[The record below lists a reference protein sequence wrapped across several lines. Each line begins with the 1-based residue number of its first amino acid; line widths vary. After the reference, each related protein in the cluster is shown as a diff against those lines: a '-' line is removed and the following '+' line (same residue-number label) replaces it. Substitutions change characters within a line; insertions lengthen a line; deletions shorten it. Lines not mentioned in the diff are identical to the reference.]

1 MTIECV
7 VLMMVFATTSLII
20 GVVYVSYMYIKD
32 INEAEQQIKES
43 KHRAEVAEKAYELLV
58 KRVEILHDFCT
69 WDKDCGKMTCYEC
82 IKKYYTE
89 QAEKELAEKIEN
101 AEIKRKDN

>member
-32 INEAEQQIKES
+32 INEAEQQIKAVE
-43 KHRAEVAEKAYELLV
+43 R
-58 KRVEILHDFCT
+58 RVEVVERALQYAVSEYRCDECPCFDRNAEIRGSQKCI
-69 WDKDCGKMTCYEC
+69 DCICEEY
-82 IKKYYTE
+82 KK
-89 QAEKELAEKIEN
+89 QAEKELAEESKN
-101 AEIKRKDN
+101 DKS